1 MIDTLKHIDQA
12 IGWLSRQLTNTFL
25 LLIVLVVLY
34 SVLLRYVF
42 DAPPFWTDR
51 IGVFAN
57 MAMVLFGLGITVR
70 NRELIAMQGLYE
82 KISKTFALTLDILW
96 NVVILIFALMFT
108 WYGADAAVN
117 MPGQYWDFQD
127 FCIDLSFGD
136 EQAPGALL
144 AAIKF
149 AESAIGAMVRPLCVD
164 GAVPQR
170 YLAMLMPV
178 SGVLVILASIA
189 VLIEDIKK
197 ILVGRGRVE
206 SSSDAGDQQ
215 VPEDEPEP

>member
-1 MIDTLKHIDQA
+1 MTEILKRMDRA
-12 IGWLSRQLTNTFL
+12 IAWLSRQITSAFL
-25 LLIVLVVLY
+25 LLIVLMVLY

-57 MAMVLFGLGITVR
+57 MAMVLIGISITVR

-82 KISKTFALTLDILW
+82 KISKNFALGLETMW

-108 WYGADAAVN
+108 WYGADAAAN
-117 MPGQYWDFQD
+117 MPGQYWDFQE

-136 EQAPGALL
+136 EEAPGPLL

-149 AESAIGAMVRPLCVD
+149 AESVIGAMVRPFCVD

-170 YLAMLMPV
+170 YLAMLMPI
-178 SGVLVILASIA
+178 SGVLIVLASLA
-189 VLIEDIKK
+189 VLIEDIRKISASRKK
-197 ILVGRGRVE
+197 G
-206 SSSDAGDQQ
+206 DASPGGGD
-215 VPEDEPEP
+215 

>member
-1 MIDTLKHIDQA
+1 MTEILKRIDQA
-12 IGWLSRQLTNTFL
+12 IGWLSRQITSAFL

-42 DAPPFWTDR
+42 DAPPFWSDR

-57 MAMVLFGLGITVR
+57 MAMVLLGLSITVR

-82 KISKTFALTLDILW
+82 KISKEFALALETMW

-117 MPGQYWDFQD
+117 MPGQYWDFQE

-136 EQAPGALL
+136 EEAPGPLL

-149 AESAIGAMVRPLCVD
+149 VESVIGTMVHPLCVD
-164 GAVPQR
+164 GAVPQK
-170 YLAMLMPV
+170 YLAMLMPI
-178 SGVLVILASIA
+178 SGVLITLASLA
-189 VLIEDIKK
+189 VLIEDIRK
-197 ILVGRGRVE
+197 ISAGRKRVDT
-206 SSSDAGDQQ
+206 SSGGGD
-215 VPEDEPEP
+215 

>member
-1 MIDTLKHIDQA
+1 MTEILKRMDRA
-12 IGWLSRQLTNTFL
+12 IAWLSRQITSAFL
-25 LLIVLVVLY
+25 LLIVLMVLY

-57 MAMVLFGLGITVR
+57 MAMVLIGISITVR

-82 KISKTFALTLDILW
+82 KISKNFALGLETMW

-108 WYGADAAVN
+108 WYGADAAAN
-117 MPGQYWDFQD
+117 MPGQYWDFQE

-136 EQAPGALL
+136 EEAPGPLL
-144 AAIKF
+144 AAIKLV
-149 AESAIGAMVRPLCVD
+149 ESVIGAMVRPFCVD

-170 YLAMLMPV
+170 YLAMLMPI
-178 SGVLVILASIA
+178 SGVLIVLASLA
-189 VLIEDIKK
+189 VLIEDIRKISASRKK
-197 ILVGRGRVE
+197 GD
-206 SSSDAGDQQ
+206 SSPGGGD
-215 VPEDEPEP
+215 

>member
-1 MIDTLKHIDQA
+1 MTEILKRIDRA
-12 IGWLSRQLTNTFL
+12 IAWLSRQITSAFL
-25 LLIVLVVLY
+25 LLIVLMVLY

-57 MAMVLFGLGITVR
+57 MAMVLIGISITVR

-82 KISKTFALTLDILW
+82 KISKNFALGLETMW

-117 MPGQYWDFQD
+117 MPGQYWDFQE

-136 EQAPGALL
+136 EEAPGPLL
-144 AAIKF
+144 TAIKF
-149 AESAIGAMVRPLCVD
+149 AESVVGAMVRPFCVD

-170 YLAMLMPV
+170 YLAMLMPI
-178 SGVLVILASIA
+178 SGALIVLASLA
-189 VLIEDIKK
+189 VLIEDIRKISASRKK
-197 ILVGRGRVE
+197 G
-206 SSSDAGDQQ
+206 DASPGGGD
-215 VPEDEPEP
+215 

>member
-1 MIDTLKHIDQA
+1 MTETFKHIDQA
-12 IGWLSRQLTNTFL
+12 IGWLSRQLTSAFL

-42 DAPPFWTDR
+42 DAPPFWSDR

-57 MAMVLFGLGITVR
+57 MAMVLFGLSITVR

-82 KISKTFALTLDILW
+82 KIAKKFALALETLW
-96 NVVILIFALMFT
+96 NVVILVFALMFT
-108 WYGADAAVN
+108 WYGAEVAAN

-127 FCIDLSFGD
+127 FCIDVSFGD
-136 EQAPGALL
+136 AQAPSPLL

-149 AESAIGAMVRPLCVD
+149 VESAIGAMVQPFCVD

-170 YLAMLMPV
+170 YLAMLIPI
-178 SGVLVILASIA
+178 SGVLVVLASLA
-189 VLIEDIKK
+189 VLIEDIRK
-197 ILVGRGRVE
+197 ISAGRKRAD
-206 SSSDAGDQQ
+206 SSPDGGDQQ
-215 VPEDEPEP
+215 IPED

>member
-1 MIDTLKHIDQA
+1 MMEILKRIDQTIA
-12 IGWLSRQLTNTFL
+12 WLSRQITSAFL
-25 LLIVLVVLY
+25 LLIVLMVLY

-57 MAMVLFGLGITVR
+57 MAMVLIGISITVR

-82 KISKTFALTLDILW
+82 KISKNFALGLETMW

-117 MPGQYWDFQD
+117 MPGQYWDFQE

-136 EQAPGALL
+136 EEAPGPLL

-149 AESAIGAMVRPLCVD
+149 AESVIGAMVRPFCVD

-170 YLAMLMPV
+170 YLAMLMPI
-178 SGVLVILASIA
+178 SGVLIVLASLA
-189 VLIEDIKK
+189 VLIEDIRKISASRKK
-197 ILVGRGRVE
+197 G
-206 SSSDAGDQQ
+206 DASPGGGD
-215 VPEDEPEP
+215 

>member
-1 MIDTLKHIDQA
+1 MTEILTRIDRA
-12 IGWLSRQLTNTFL
+12 IAWLSRQITSAFL
-25 LLIVLVVLY
+25 LLIVLMVLY

-82 KISKTFALTLDILW
+82 KISKNFALGLETMW

-108 WYGADAAVN
+108 WYGADAAAN
-117 MPGQYWDFQD
+117 MPGQYWDFQE

-136 EQAPGALL
+136 EEAPGPLL
-144 AAIKF
+144 TAIKLV
-149 AESAIGAMVRPLCVD
+149 ESVIGAMVRPLCVD

-170 YLAMLMPV
+170 YLAMLMPI
-178 SGVLVILASIA
+178 SGVLIVLASLA
-189 VLIEDIKK
+189 VLIEDIRKISASRKK
-197 ILVGRGRVE
+197 G
-206 SSSDAGDQQ
+206 DASPGGGD
-215 VPEDEPEP
+215 

>member
-1 MIDTLKHIDQA
+1 MTEILKRIDRA
-12 IGWLSRQLTNTFL
+12 IAWLSRQITSAFL
-25 LLIVLVVLY
+25 LLIVLMVLY

-57 MAMVLFGLGITVR
+57 MAMVLIGISITVR

-82 KISKTFALTLDILW
+82 KISKNFALGLETMW

-108 WYGADAAVN
+108 WYGADAAAN
-117 MPGQYWDFQD
+117 MPGQYWDFQE

-136 EQAPGALL
+136 EEAPGPLL

-149 AESAIGAMVRPLCVD
+149 AESVIGAMVRPFCVD

-170 YLAMLMPV
+170 YLAMLMPI
-178 SGVLVILASIA
+178 SGVLIVLASLA
-189 VLIEDIKK
+189 VLIEDIRKISASRKK
-197 ILVGRGRVE
+197 G
-206 SSSDAGDQQ
+206 DASPGGGD
-215 VPEDEPEP
+215 

>member
-1 MIDTLKHIDQA
+1 MTEILKRMDRA
-12 IGWLSRQLTNTFL
+12 IAWLSRQITSAFL

-57 MAMVLFGLGITVR
+57 MAMVLIGLSITVR

-82 KISKTFALTLDILW
+82 KISKNFALGLETMW

-108 WYGADAAVN
+108 WYGADAAAN
-117 MPGQYWDFQD
+117 MPGQYWDFQE

-136 EQAPGALL
+136 EEAPGPLL
-144 AAIKF
+144 TAIKLV
-149 AESAIGAMVRPLCVD
+149 ESVIGAMVRPFCVD

-170 YLAMLMPV
+170 YLAMLMPI
-178 SGVLVILASIA
+178 SGVLIVLASVA
-189 VLIEDIKK
+189 VLIEDIRKISASRKK
-197 ILVGRGRVE
+197 D
-206 SSSDAGDQQ
+206 DASPGGGD
-215 VPEDEPEP
+215 

>member
-1 MIDTLKHIDQA
+1 MEILKHIDQA
-12 IGWLSRQLTNTFL
+12 IRWLSRQLTSAFL

-42 DAPPFWTDR
+42 DAPPFWSDR

-57 MAMVLFGLGITVR
+57 MAMVLIGLGITVR

-82 KISKTFALTLDILW
+82 KISKTFALALETLW
-96 NVVILIFALMFT
+96 NVVILAFALMFT
-108 WYGADAAVN
+108 WYGAEAAAN

-136 EQAPGALL
+136 EPEPGPLL
-144 AAIKF
+144 SAIKVV
-149 AESAIGAMVRPLCVD
+149 ESAIGAMVRPFCVD
-164 GAVPQR
+164 GAVPQK

-178 SGVLVILASIA
+178 SGVLICIASVA
-189 VLIEDIKK
+189 VLIEDIRK
-197 ILVGRGRVE
+197 IIDL
-206 SSSDAGDQQ
+206 QQ
-215 VPEDEPEP
+215 QPKEENR

>member
-1 MIDTLKHIDQA
+1 MTEILKRMDRA
-12 IGWLSRQLTNTFL
+12 IAWLSRQITSAFL
-25 LLIVLVVLY
+25 LLIVLMVLY

-57 MAMVLFGLGITVR
+57 MAMVLIGISITVR

-82 KISKTFALTLDILW
+82 KISKNFALGLETMW

-108 WYGADAAVN
+108 WYGADAAAN
-117 MPGQYWDFQD
+117 MPGQYWDFQE

-136 EQAPGALL
+136 EEAPGPLL

-149 AESAIGAMVRPLCVD
+149 AESVIGAMVRPFCVD

-170 YLAMLMPV
+170 YLAMLMPI
-178 SGVLVILASIA
+178 SGVLIVLASLA
-189 VLIEDIKK
+189 VLIEDIRKISASRKK
-197 ILVGRGRVE
+197 GD
-206 SSSDAGDQQ
+206 SSPGGGD
-215 VPEDEPEP
+215 

>member
-1 MIDTLKHIDQA
+1 MTEILKRIDRA
-12 IGWLSRQLTNTFL
+12 IAWLSRQITSAFL

-57 MAMVLFGLGITVR
+57 MAMVLIGISITVR

-82 KISKTFALTLDILW
+82 KISKNFALGLETMW

-108 WYGADAAVN
+108 WYGADAAAN
-117 MPGQYWDFQD
+117 MPGQYWDFQE

-136 EQAPGALL
+136 EEAPGPLL

-149 AESAIGAMVRPLCVD
+149 AESVIGAMVRPFCVD

-170 YLAMLMPV
+170 YLAMLMPI
-178 SGVLVILASIA
+178 SGVLIVLASLA
-189 VLIEDIKK
+189 VLIEDIRKISASRKK
-197 ILVGRGRVE
+197 G
-206 SSSDAGDQQ
+206 DANPGGGD
-215 VPEDEPEP
+215 

>member
-1 MIDTLKHIDQA
+1 MTEILKRIDRA
-12 IGWLSRQLTNTFL
+12 IAWLSRQITSAFL
-25 LLIVLVVLY
+25 LLIVLMVLY

-57 MAMVLFGLGITVR
+57 MAMVLIGLSITVR

-82 KISKTFALTLDILW
+82 KISKNFALGLETMW

-108 WYGADAAVN
+108 WYGADAAAN
-117 MPGQYWDFQD
+117 MPGQYWDFQE

-136 EQAPGALL
+136 EEAPGPLL

-149 AESAIGAMVRPLCVD
+149 AESVIGAMVRPFCVD

-170 YLAMLMPV
+170 YLAMLMPI
-178 SGVLVILASIA
+178 SGVLIVLASLA
-189 VLIEDIKK
+189 VLIEDIRKISASRKK
-197 ILVGRGRVE
+197 G
-206 SSSDAGDQQ
+206 DASPGGGD
-215 VPEDEPEP
+215 

>member
-1 MIDTLKHIDQA
+1 MTDTLKHIDQA

-34 SVLLRYVF
+34 SVLLRHVF
-42 DAPPFWTDR
+42 DAPPFWSDR

-57 MAMVLFGLGITVR
+57 MAMVLIGLSITVR

-82 KISKTFALTLDILW
+82 KISKRFALALETMW
-96 NVVILIFALMFT
+96 NVVILGFALMFT

-136 EQAPGALL
+136 EQAPGPLL

-149 AESAIGAMVRPLCVD
+149 VEGALGAMVRPLCVD

-170 YLAMLMPV
+170 YLAMLMPI
-178 SGVLVILASIA
+178 SGVLLTLASLA
-189 VLIEDIKK
+189 VLIEDIRK
-197 ILVGRGRVE
+197 ILAGRGGAD
-206 SSSDAGDQQ
+206 SGSGPGDQQ
-215 VPEDEPEP
+215 IPED

>member
-1 MIDTLKHIDQA
+1 MTEILKRIDRA
-12 IGWLSRQLTNTFL
+12 IAWLSRQITSAFL
-25 LLIVLVVLY
+25 LLIVLMVLY

-57 MAMVLFGLGITVR
+57 MAMVLIGISITVR

-82 KISKTFALTLDILW
+82 KISKNFALGLETMW
-96 NVVILIFALMFT
+96 NVVILMFALMFT
-108 WYGADAAVN
+108 WYGADAAAN
-117 MPGQYWDFQD
+117 MPGQYWDFQE

-136 EQAPGALL
+136 EEAPGPLL

-149 AESAIGAMVRPLCVD
+149 AESVIGAMVRPFCVD

-170 YLAMLMPV
+170 YLAMLMPI
-178 SGVLVILASIA
+178 SGVLIVLASLA
-189 VLIEDIKK
+189 VLIEDIRKISASRKK
-197 ILVGRGRVE
+197 
-206 SSSDAGDQQ
+206 GDSG
-215 VPEDEPEP
+215 PGGGD

>member
-1 MIDTLKHIDQA
+1 MTEILKRIDWTIA
-12 IGWLSRQLTNTFL
+12 WLSRQVTSAFL
-25 LLIVLVVLY
+25 LLIVLMVLY

-42 DAPPFWTDR
+42 DAPPYWTDR

-57 MAMVLFGLGITVR
+57 MAMVLIGISITVR

-82 KISKTFALTLDILW
+82 KISKNFALGLETMW

-108 WYGADAAVN
+108 WYGADAAAN
-117 MPGQYWDFQD
+117 MPGQYWDFQE

-136 EQAPGALL
+136 EEAPGPLL

-149 AESAIGAMVRPLCVD
+149 AESVIGAMVRPFCID

-170 YLAMLMPV
+170 YLAMLMPI
-178 SGVLVILASIA
+178 SGVLIVLASLA
-189 VLIEDIKK
+189 VLIEDIRKISASRKK
-197 ILVGRGRVE
+197 G
-206 SSSDAGDQQ
+206 DASPGGGD
-215 VPEDEPEP
+215 

>member
-1 MIDTLKHIDQA
+1 MAEILKRMDRA
-12 IGWLSRQLTNTFL
+12 IAWLSRQITSAFL

-57 MAMVLFGLGITVR
+57 MAMVLIGISITVR
-70 NRELIAMQGLYE
+70 NRELVAMQGLYE
-82 KISKTFALTLDILW
+82 KISKNFALGLETMW

-108 WYGADAAVN
+108 WYGADAAAN
-117 MPGQYWDFQD
+117 MPGQYWDFQE

-136 EQAPGALL
+136 EEAPGPLL
-144 AAIKF
+144 TAIKLV
-149 AESAIGAMVRPLCVD
+149 ESVIGAMVHPFCVD

-170 YLAMLMPV
+170 YLAMLMPI
-178 SGVLVILASIA
+178 SGVLIVLASLA
-189 VLIEDIKK
+189 VLIEDIRKISASRKK
-197 ILVGRGRVE
+197 G
-206 SSSDAGDQQ
+206 DASPGGGD
-215 VPEDEPEP
+215 

>member
-1 MIDTLKHIDQA
+1 MTGILKHIDRA
-12 IGWLSRQLTNTFL
+12 IGWLSRQLTNALL

-42 DAPPFWTDR
+42 DAPPFWSDR

-82 KISKTFALTLDILW
+82 KISKPFALALETLW
-96 NVVILIFALMFT
+96 NAVILGFALLFT

-117 MPGQYWDFQD
+117 MPGQYWDFLE
-127 FCIDLSFGD
+127 FCTDVSSGD
-136 EQAPGALL
+136 AQAPGLLL

-149 AESAIGAMVRPLCVD
+149 VESGIGALVRPFCVD

-178 SGVLVILASIA
+178 SGVFISLASLA
-189 VLIEDIKK
+189 VLIEDIRK
-197 ILVGRGRVE
+197 ISAARKRPDAGPGGGETPE
-206 SSSDAGDQQ
+206 SSR
-215 VPEDEPEP
+215 

>member
-1 MIDTLKHIDQA
+1 MTEILKRIDRA
-12 IGWLSRQLTNTFL
+12 IAWLSRQITSAFL
-25 LLIVLVVLY
+25 LLIVLMVLY

-57 MAMVLFGLGITVR
+57 MAMVLIGISITVR

-82 KISKTFALTLDILW
+82 KISKNFALGLETMW

-108 WYGADAAVN
+108 WYGADAAAN
-117 MPGQYWDFQD
+117 MPGQYWDFQE

-136 EQAPGALL
+136 EEAPGPLL
-144 AAIKF
+144 TAIKLV
-149 AESAIGAMVRPLCVD
+149 ESVIGAMVRPFCVD

-170 YLAMLMPV
+170 YLAMLMPI
-178 SGVLVILASIA
+178 SGVLIVLASLA
-189 VLIEDIKK
+189 VLIEDIRKISASRKK
-197 ILVGRGRVE
+197 G
-206 SSSDAGDQQ
+206 DASPGGGD
-215 VPEDEPEP
+215 

>member
-1 MIDTLKHIDQA
+1 MTDTLKHIDQA

-42 DAPPFWTDR
+42 DAPPFWSDR

-57 MAMVLFGLGITVR
+57 MAMVLVGLSITVR

-82 KISKTFALTLDILW
+82 KISKNFALGLETMW

-108 WYGADAAVN
+108 WYGADAAAN
-117 MPGQYWDFQD
+117 MPGQYWDFQE

-136 EQAPGALL
+136 EEAPGPLL

-149 AESAIGAMVRPLCVD
+149 AESVIGAMVRPFCID

-170 YLAMLMPV
+170 YLAMLMPI
-178 SGVLVILASIA
+178 SGVLIVLASLA
-189 VLIEDIKK
+189 VLIEDIRKISASRKK
-197 ILVGRGRVE
+197 G
-206 SSSDAGDQQ
+206 DASPGGGD
-215 VPEDEPEP
+215 

>member
-1 MIDTLKHIDQA
+1 MSMPAFLKYFDQA
-12 IGWLSRQLTNTFL
+12 VSWMSRQLISAFM

-42 DAPPFWTDR
+42 DAPPFWSDR
-51 IGVFAN
+51 ISVFAN
-57 MAMVLFGLGITVR
+57 MAMVLFGLSITVR

-82 KISKTFALTLDILW
+82 KVSKKFALALETLW
-96 NVVILIFALMFT
+96 NVVILLFALMFT
-108 WYGADAAVN
+108 WYGAEAAAN

-136 EQAPGALL
+136 EQQPGPLL
-144 AAIKF
+144 TAVKL
-149 AESAIGAMVRPLCVD
+149 AESMIGAMVRPFCVD

-178 SGVLVILASIA
+178 SGVLIIFASLA
-189 VLIEDIKK
+189 VLIEDVRKF
-197 ILVGRGRVE
+197 
-206 SSSDAGDQQ
+206 SDLRNGLDNDSNGT
-215 VPEDEPEP
+215 DEPESSN

>member
-1 MIDTLKHIDQA
+1 MVDALKTIDQA
-12 IGWLSRQLTNTFL
+12 IAWLSRQLTNTFL
-25 LLIVLVVLY
+25 LVIVLVVLY

-42 DAPPFWTDR
+42 DAPPFWSDR

-57 MAMVLFGLGITVR
+57 MAMVLVGLSITVR

-82 KISKTFALTLDILW
+82 KISKNFALALETMW
-96 NVVILIFALMFT
+96 NVVILVFALMFT

-149 AESAIGAMVRPLCVD
+149 TESAIGAMVRPLCVD

-178 SGVLVILASIA
+178 SGVLVILASLA
-189 VLIEDIKK
+189 VLIEDIRK
-197 ILVGRGRVE
+197 ILAGRGGAD

-215 VPEDEPEP
+215 IPDD

>member
-1 MIDTLKHIDQA
+1 MSMPAFLKYFDQA
-12 IGWLSRQLTNTFL
+12 VSWMSRQLISAFM

-42 DAPPFWTDR
+42 DAPPFWSDR
-51 IGVFAN
+51 ISVFAN

-82 KISKTFALTLDILW
+82 KVSKKFALALETLW
-96 NVVILIFALMFT
+96 NVVILLFALMFT
-108 WYGADAAVN
+108 WYGAEAAAN

-136 EQAPGALL
+136 EPEPGPLL
-144 AAIKF
+144 MAVKF
-149 AESAIGAMVRPLCVD
+149 AESMIGAMVRPFCVD

-178 SGVLVILASIA
+178 SGVLIIFASLA
-189 VLIEDIKK
+189 VLIEDVRKF
-197 ILVGRGRVE
+197 
-206 SSSDAGDQQ
+206 SDLRNGLDDDSNGT
-215 VPEDEPEP
+215 DEPESSN

>member
-1 MIDTLKHIDQA
+1 MAEILKRIDWA
-12 IGWLSRQLTNTFL
+12 IAWLSRQITSAFL

-42 DAPPFWTDR
+42 DAPPFWSDR

-57 MAMVLFGLGITVR
+57 MAMVLIGLSITVR

-82 KISKTFALTLDILW
+82 KISKNFALGLETMW

-108 WYGADAAVN
+108 WYGADAAAN
-117 MPGQYWDFQD
+117 MPGQYWDFQE

-136 EQAPGALL
+136 EEAPGPLL
-144 AAIKF
+144 TAIKLV
-149 AESAIGAMVRPLCVD
+149 ESVIGAMVRPLCVD

-170 YLAMLMPV
+170 YLAMLMPI
-178 SGVLVILASIA
+178 SGVLIVLASVA
-189 VLIEDIKK
+189 VLIEDILK
-197 ILVGRGRVE
+197 I
-206 SSSDAGDQQ
+206 
-215 VPEDEPEP
+215 

>member
-1 MIDTLKHIDQA
+1 MIKILTRIDRT
-12 IGWLSRQLTNTFL
+12 IFWLSRQLTNVCL
-25 LLIVLVVLY
+25 LAIVLVVLY

-42 DAPPFWTDR
+42 DAPPFWSDR

-82 KISKTFALTLDILW
+82 KVSKNFALTLETMW
-96 NVVILIFALMFT
+96 NIVILVFALMFT

-136 EQAPGALL
+136 EQQPGLL
-144 AAIKF
+144 LSVIKF
-149 AESAIGAMVRPLCVD
+149 VESAIGAMVRPFCVD

-178 SGVLVILASIA
+178 SGVLISLASLA
-189 VLIEDIKK
+189 VLIEDFRTI
-197 ILVGRGRVE
+197 ISGGTAAGP
-206 SSSDAGDQQ
+206 AGDDSRNQENQ
-215 VPEDEPEP
+215 

>member
-1 MIDTLKHIDQA
+1 MTEILKRMDRA
-12 IGWLSRQLTNTFL
+12 IAWLSRQITSAFL
-25 LLIVLVVLY
+25 LLIVLMVLY

-57 MAMVLFGLGITVR
+57 MAMVLIGISITVR

-82 KISKTFALTLDILW
+82 KISKNFALGLETMW

-108 WYGADAAVN
+108 WYGADAAAN
-117 MPGQYWDFQD
+117 MPGQYWDFQE

-136 EQAPGALL
+136 EEAPGPLL

-149 AESAIGAMVRPLCVD
+149 AESVIGAMVRPFCVD

-170 YLAMLMPV
+170 YLAMLMPI
-178 SGVLVILASIA
+178 SGVLIVLASLA
-189 VLIEDIKK
+189 VLIEDIRKISASRKK
-197 ILVGRGRVE
+197 D
-206 SSSDAGDQQ
+206 DASPGGGD
-215 VPEDEPEP
+215 

>member
-1 MIDTLKHIDQA
+1 MAEILKRMDWA
-12 IGWLSRQLTNTFL
+12 IAWLSSQITSAFL

-42 DAPPFWTDR
+42 DAPPFWSDR

-57 MAMVLFGLGITVR
+57 MAMVLIGLSITVR

-82 KISKTFALTLDILW
+82 KISKNFALGLETMW

-108 WYGADAAVN
+108 WYGADAAAN
-117 MPGQYWDFQD
+117 MPGQYWDFQE

-136 EQAPGALL
+136 EEAPGPLL
-144 AAIKF
+144 TAIKLV
-149 AESAIGAMVRPLCVD
+149 ESVIGAMVRPLCVD

-170 YLAMLMPV
+170 YLAMLMPI
-178 SGVLVILASIA
+178 SGVLIVLASVA
-189 VLIEDIKK
+189 VLIEDIRKISASRKK
-197 ILVGRGRVE
+197 G
-206 SSSDAGDQQ
+206 DASPGGGD
-215 VPEDEPEP
+215 

>member
-1 MIDTLKHIDQA
+1 MTEILKRIDRA
-12 IGWLSRQLTNTFL
+12 IAWLSRQITSAFL
-25 LLIVLVVLY
+25 LLIVLMVLY

-57 MAMVLFGLGITVR
+57 MAMVLIGISITVR

-82 KISKTFALTLDILW
+82 KISKNFALGLETMW

-117 MPGQYWDFQD
+117 MPGQYWDFQE

-136 EQAPGALL
+136 EEAPGPLL

-149 AESAIGAMVRPLCVD
+149 AESVIGAMVRPFCVD

-170 YLAMLMPV
+170 YLAMLMPI
-178 SGVLVILASIA
+178 SGVLIVLASLA
-189 VLIEDIKK
+189 VLIEDIRKISASRKK
-197 ILVGRGRVE
+197 
-206 SSSDAGDQQ
+206 GDFS
-215 VPEDEPEP
+215 PGGGD